1 MLFEGIGA
9 SVQNNLF
16 KQLSPNYERTVFVL
30 ASNYLPAPESQGVTA
45 TMFNKDIWHPLCT
58 RVNFSHL
65 TEPHKNDEEF
75 PYTGSQLAHALDLL
89 TRYPQLCRNTKDVD
103 ECKPPSN
110 PKDFPAWHEQQTRTQ
125 AELFSTELETLA
137 STHPEEDANPDFL
150 EQEGNSSSSS
160 KCDSL
165 LMH

>member
-30 ASNYLPAPESQGVTA
+30 ASNHLPAPESQGVTA

-75 PYTGSQLAHALDLL
+75 PTPVFGSIHGGSALKYGFYQRKETGVWLTGTPRRQTELSRAEAIGLARRNLKQLQTGCQLLEAL
-89 TRYPQLCRNTKDVD
+89 
-103 ECKPPSN
+103 PSN
-110 PKDFPAWHEQQTRTQ
+110 GTDKH
-125 AELFSTELETLA
+125 
-137 STHPEEDANPDFL
+137 H
-150 EQEGNSSSSS
+150 
-160 KCDSL
+160 
-165 LMH
+165 